1 MGKFSTKIR
10 TFSALEVAKLCGV
23 VNQTAINW
31 IRSGHLKAFST
42 PGGQY
47 RVYAEDLVAFLKERN
62 MRVPEELREDLTM
75 PVDLGLALI
84 VDDDKDLNTILKR
97 LLERKIEELRVAQAF
112 DGFEAG
118 RLLAERHP
126 AIVLLDLNLP
136 GIDGIS
142 LCKKI
147 RSDESLGQPAVIA
160 MTGIAQEEA
169 QSQMMDA
176 GANAFFSKPLNFEA
190 LIAKIKALLDER
202 RNPPGQESEVA
213 P

>member
-1 MGKFSTKIR
+1 MGKLEHKVR

-31 IRSGHLKAFST
+31 IRSGHLKAFTT

-47 RVYAEDLVAFLKERN
+47 RVYAEDLVSFLKSRD
-62 MRVPEELREDLTM
+62 MRIPDELRDDLTM
-75 PVDLGLALI
+75 PVDTGLALI

-97 LLERKIEELRVAQAF
+97 LLERKIEDLRVAQAF

-118 RLLAERHP
+118 RILAERHP
-126 AIVLLDLNLP
+126 AIVLLDINLP
-136 GIDGIS
+136 GVDGIS

-160 MTGIAQEEA
+160 MTGVAQEEA
-169 QSQMMDA
+169 EPQMMQA
-176 GANAFFSKPLNFEA
+176 GADAFFAKPLNFEA
-190 LIAKIKALLDER
+190 LIAKTKELLEQR
-202 RNPPGQESEVA
+202 KNKEETSEE
-213 P
+213 

>member
-1 MGKFSTKIR
+1 MGKFSHKVR

-47 RVYAEDLVAFLKERN
+47 RVYAEDLVSFLKERN
-62 MRVPEELREDLTM
+62 MRVPEELHEDLTM
-75 PVDLGLALI
+75 PVDPGLALI

-118 RLLAERHP
+118 RLIAERHP

-136 GIDGIS
+136 GVAGIS
-142 LCKKI
+142 LSKKI
-147 RSDESLGQPAVIA
+147 RSDESLGQPAVIS

-169 QSQMMDA
+169 QPRMMEA

-190 LIAKIKALLDER
+190 LIAKIKELLEER
-202 RNPPGQESEVA
+202 KNPQGKAAGGP
-213 P
+213 

>member
-1 MGKFSTKIR
+1 MSKFSNKIR
-10 TFSALEVAKLCGV
+10 TFSALEVARLCGV

-31 IRSGHLKAFST
+31 IHSGHLKAFST

-47 RVYAEDLVAFLKERN
+47 RVYAEDLVTFLKERN

-75 PVDLGLALI
+75 PVDLDLALI

-97 LLERKIEELRVAQAF
+97 LLERKIDALRVAQAF

-118 RLLAERHP
+118 KLIAERHP

-136 GIDGIS
+136 GVDGLS

-169 QSQMMDA
+169 QSQMTEA
-176 GANAFFSKPLNFEA
+176 GADAFFSKPLNFEA
-190 LIAKIKALLDER
+190 LIAKINALLEARKNAPSQGTEDE
-202 RNPPGQESEVA
+202 S
-213 P
+213 

>member
-1 MGKFSTKIR
+1 MAKFSNKIR

-47 RVYAEDLVAFLKERN
+47 RVYAEDLVSFLKECN
-62 MRVPEELREDLTM
+62 MRVPDELRDDLTM
-75 PVDLGLALI
+75 PVDPGLALI

-118 RLLAERHP
+118 RLIAERHP

-136 GIDGIS
+136 GVDGIS

-147 RSDESLGQPAVIA
+147 RSDESLGQPAVIS

-169 QSQMMDA
+169 QPQMMKA
-176 GANAFFSKPLNFEA
+176 GADAFFSKPLNFEA
-190 LIAKIKALLDER
+190 LIAKIRELLEER
-202 RNPPGQESEVA
+202 KNPPGENKD
-213 P
+213 

>member
-1 MGKFSTKIR
+1 MGKLEHKVR

-31 IRSGHLKAFST
+31 IRSGHLKAFTT

-47 RVYAEDLVAFLKERN
+47 RVYAEDLVAFLKSRD
-62 MRVPEELREDLTM
+62 MRIPDELRDDLTM
-75 PVDLGLALI
+75 PVDTGLALI

-97 LLERKIEELRVAQAF
+97 LLERKIEDLRVAQAF

-118 RLLAERHP
+118 RILAERHP
-126 AIVLLDLNLP
+126 AIVLLDINLP
-136 GIDGIS
+136 GVDGIS

-160 MTGIAQEEA
+160 MTGVAQEEA
-169 QSQMMDA
+169 EPQMMQA
-176 GANAFFSKPLNFEA
+176 GADAFFAKPLNFEA
-190 LIAKIKALLDER
+190 LIAKTKDLLEQR
-202 RNPPGQESEVA
+202 KSKEETSEE
-213 P
+213 